1 MFMKIKVDEIWPG
14 MLIRGHED
22 KGRVFDA
29 TWQSENLLRFDF
41 EKTDIQVVLTSN
53 DTIEIVNEASL
64 RIDL

>member
-22 KGRVFDA
+22 KGRVVDA